1 METVDTKLF
10 YEAKTFYQF
19 IVQPKSTQ

>member
-1 METVDTKLF
+1 METVNTKLF